1 MQQMR
6 DLCCEQFFQRL
17 YFSRSMPTTTSANPL
32 WQNVISELQNLFP
45 ADVYEMWFSEL
56 VCTLETDSKIVLEA
70 NSEFNA
76 IWIENNF
83 LDIIAQQARSFAGT
97 AVQVAIEVANPKV
110 AEGAPDEQ
118 DGAGRQSAAAGK
130 NAAGGIAGNRYVGS
144 GASQDSRADRS
155 AAAVIPNRAPTHRT
169 LINPVNTFDNF
180 VVGSGCQ
187 LAHAASI
194 AVANAPGRAYNP
206 LFVFGETGLGKT
218 HLMHAVAH
226 QMLINNPSARIAYV
240 STEKF
245 TNEFIHAIRENKLTK
260 FRQYYRNVD
269 ALLVDDIHFLSGKES
284 TQEEFFHTF
293 NDLFESGRQIFLASD
308 RPANEIERLENRLIS
323 RFQWGLVTDIQ
334 APDYETRVAILRNK
348 AAAMHLDLDDEIMDF
363 LAERVSRNVRRMEG
377 ALTRIA
383 GYDNLIARKLDL
395 GAVERLLSDLLYEEA
410 ASKVTIDEIQKKVS
424 DYYKLRYSELVGRR
438 RTSAIV
444 FPRQVA
450 MYICRM
456 LTSDPLKSIGDA
468 FGGRDHGTV
477 IHACKQVENMMEQD
491 GSVKRGVDYLIK
503 QLSQNRS

>member
-1 MQQMR
+1 
-6 DLCCEQFFQRL
+6 
-17 YFSRSMPTTTSANPL
+17 MPSTPIADTL
-32 WQNVISELQNLFP
+32 WQNTKKELKNLFP
-45 ADVYEMWFSEL
+45 EDVYEMWFSEL
-56 VCTLETDSKIVLEA
+56 VCTLESDSKLVLTTH
-70 NSEFNA
+70 SEFNA

-83 LDIIAQQARSFAGT
+83 LDVISQQARSLAGT
-97 AVQVAIEVANPKV
+97 AIEVSIEVEQAQKT
-110 AEGAPDEQ
+110 AGPDRT
-118 DGAGRQSAAAGK
+118 DADDLSKGFNSRDSRQSPDLR
-130 NAAGGIAGNRYVGS
+130 NNRPIA
-144 GASQDSRADRS
+144 QS
-155 AAAVIPNRAPTHRT
+155 APSHRT
-169 LINPVNTFDNF
+169 LINPINTFENF
-180 VVGSGCQ
+180 VVGSGSQ

-226 QMLINNPSARIAYV
+226 QMLANNPNAKIAYV

-260 FRQYYRNVD
+260 FRKYYRNVD

-334 APDYETRVAILRNK
+334 APDFETRFAILRNK
-348 AAAMHLDLDDEIMDF
+348 ALAMKIELDEEIMEF

-383 GYDNLIARKLDL
+383 GYDNLIDCKLDL
-395 GAVERLLSDLLYEEA
+395 NAVERLLSDLLHEEA
-410 ASKVTIDEIQKKVS
+410 ASKVTVDQIQKKVS
-424 DYYKLRYSELVGRR
+424 DYYKIRFSELIGRR
-438 RTSAIV
+438 RTSSIV

-450 MYICRM
+450 MYISRT

-477 IHACKQVENMMEQD
+477 IHACKQVENIMEQD

-503 QLSQNRS
+503 QLSKERT

>member
-1 MQQMR
+1 M
-6 DLCCEQFFQRL
+6 
-17 YFSRSMPTTTSANPL
+17 
-32 WQNVISELQNLFP
+32 
-45 ADVYEMWFSEL
+45 
-56 VCTLETDSKIVLEA
+56 
-70 NSEFNA
+70 
-76 IWIENNF
+76 
-83 LDIIAQQARSFAGT
+83 
-97 AVQVAIEVANPKV
+97 
-110 AEGAPDEQ
+110 
-118 DGAGRQSAAAGK
+118 
-130 NAAGGIAGNRYVGS
+130 
-144 GASQDSRADRS
+144 
-155 AAAVIPNRAPTHRT
+155 
-169 LINPVNTFDNF
+169 
-180 VVGSGCQ
+180 
-187 LAHAASI
+187 

-206 LFVFGETGLGKT
+206 LFVYGETGLGKT
-218 HLMHAVAH
+218 HMMHAVAH
-226 QMLINNPSARIAYV
+226 QMLVNNPNARIAYV

-260 FRQYYRNVD
+260 FRKYYRTVD

-293 NDLFESGRQIFLASD
+293 NDLFESGCQIVLASD

-334 APDYETRVAILRNK
+334 APDFETRVAILRNK
-348 AAAMHLDLDDEIMDF
+348 AAAMNISLDPEIMDF

-383 GYDNLIARKLDL
+383 SYDSLIDQKLNLE
-395 GAVERLLSDLLYEEA
+395 AVERLLSDLLHEETLT
-410 ASKVTIDEIQKKVS
+410 KVTVDQIQKKVA
-424 DYYKLRYSELVGRR
+424 DYYQIRFSEMIGRR

-450 MYICRM
+450 MYISRT

-503 QLSQNRS
+503 QISQGGA

>member
-1 MQQMR
+1 M
-6 DLCCEQFFQRL
+6 
-17 YFSRSMPTTTSANPL
+17 SSTSTAASL
-32 WQNVISELQNLFP
+32 WQSTNEELKNLFP
-45 ADVYEMWFSEL
+45 ADVYEMWFSDL
-56 VCTLETDSKIVLEA
+56 VCAVETESKLVLIA
-70 NSEFNA
+70 SSEFNA

-83 LDIIAQQARSFAGT
+83 LDIITQQARSFAGS
-97 AVQVAIEVANPKV
+97 AVEVSIEAEKPKV
-110 AEGAPDEQ
+110 VEMSDQSSANNSLDQRRSPDL
-118 DGAGRQSAAAGK
+118 R
-130 NAAGGIAGNRYVGS
+130 N
-144 GASQDSRADRS
+144 DRPLTQ
-155 AAAVIPNRAPTHRT
+155 AAPTHRT
-169 LINPVNTFDNF
+169 LINPSNTFENF

-226 QMLINNPSARIAYV
+226 QMLTNNPQARIAYV

-334 APDYETRVAILRNK
+334 SPDFETRVAILRNK
-348 AAAMHLDLDDEIMDF
+348 ASAMNIKLDDEIMDF

-383 GYDNLIARKLDL
+383 GYNNLIDRKLDL
-395 GAVERLLSDLLYEEA
+395 SAVERLLSDLLHEES
-410 ASKVTIDEIQKKVS
+410 ASKVTIDQIQRKVS
-424 DYYKLRYSELVGRR
+424 DYYKIRFSELVGRR

-450 MYICRM
+450 MYISRT
-456 LTSDPLKSIGDA
+456 LTSDPLKTIGDA

-477 IHACKQVENMMEQD
+477 IHACKQVENIMEQD

-503 QLSQNRS
+503 QLSKERI

>member
-1 MQQMR
+1 M
-6 DLCCEQFFQRL
+6 
-17 YFSRSMPTTTSANPL
+17 SNSSAAATL
-32 WQNVISELQNLFP
+32 WQSTNTELKNLFP
-45 ADVYEMWFSEL
+45 AEVYEMWFSDL
-56 VCTLETDSKIVLEA
+56 VCTTETDSKLVLKTS
-70 NSEFNA
+70 SEFNA

-83 LDIIAQQARSFAGT
+83 LDTIAQQARSFAGT
-97 AVQVAIEVANPKV
+97 AVEVLIEVEADEATKSQEATAANNRVEASKT
-110 AEGAPDEQ
+110 
-118 DGAGRQSAAAGK
+118 QS
-130 NAAGGIAGNRYVGS
+130 
-144 GASQDSRADRS
+144 SRNDRS
-155 AAAVIPNRAPTHRT
+155 VSNSAPTHRT
-169 LINPVNTFDNF
+169 LINPTNTFENY

-226 QMLINNPSARIAYV
+226 QMLANNPNARIAYV

-245 TNEFIHAIRENKLTK
+245 TNEFIHAIRENKLAK
-260 FRQYYRNVD
+260 FRKYYRNVD

-334 APDYETRVAILRNK
+334 APDFETRLAILRNK
-348 AAAMHLDLDDEIMDF
+348 AMAMKINLDDEIMEF

-383 GYDNLIARKLDL
+383 GYDNLIDRKLDL
-395 GAVERLLSDLLYEEA
+395 DAVERLLSDLLHEEA
-410 ASKVTIDEIQKKVS
+410 ASKVTVDQIQRRVS
-424 DYYKLRYSELVGRR
+424 DYYKIRFSELVGRR
-438 RTSAIV
+438 RTSEIV

-450 MYICRM
+450 MYICRT

-503 QLSQNRS
+503 QLSKGRS

>member
-1 MQQMR
+1 M
-6 DLCCEQFFQRL
+6 
-17 YFSRSMPTTTSANPL
+17 SSSPTADTL
-32 WQNVISELQNLFP
+32 WQNTTKELKNLFP
-45 ADVYEMWFSEL
+45 EDVYEMWFSEL
-56 VCTLETDSKIVLEA
+56 VCTLESDSKLVLTTH
-70 NSEFNA
+70 SEFNA

-83 LDIIAQQARSFAGT
+83 LDVISQQARSFAGT
-97 AVQVAIEVANPKV
+97 AIEVSIEVEQAPKTADLDRTAANGRSK
-110 AEGAPDEQ
+110 GFNSRDS
-118 DGAGRQSAAAGK
+118 RQSPDLR
-130 NAAGGIAGNRYVGS
+130 NNRPLTQ
-144 GASQDSRADRS
+144 A
-155 AAAVIPNRAPTHRT
+155 APTHRT
-169 LINPVNTFDNF
+169 LINPTNTFENF
-180 VVGSGCQ
+180 VVGSGSQ

-226 QMLINNPSARIAYV
+226 QMLLNNPKAKIAYV

-260 FRQYYRNVD
+260 FRKYYRNVD

-334 APDYETRVAILRNK
+334 APDFETRFAILRNK
-348 AAAMHLDLDDEIMDF
+348 ALAMKIELDEEIMEF

-377 ALTRIA
+377 ALTRIS
-383 GYDNLIARKLDL
+383 GYANLIDRKLDL
-395 GAVERLLSDLLYEEA
+395 DAVERLLSDLLHEEA
-410 ASKVTIDEIQKKVS
+410 ASKVSVDQIQKKVS
-424 DYYKLRYSELVGRR
+424 DYYKIRFSELIGRR
-438 RTSAIV
+438 RTSTIV

-450 MYICRM
+450 MYISRT

-477 IHACKQVENMMEQD
+477 IHACKQVENTMEQD

-503 QLSQNRS
+503 QLSKERS

>member
-1 MQQMR
+1 M
-6 DLCCEQFFQRL
+6 
-17 YFSRSMPTTTSANPL
+17 
-32 WQNVISELQNLFP
+32 
-45 ADVYEMWFSEL
+45 
-56 VCTLETDSKIVLEA
+56 VLEA

-83 LDIIAQQARSFAGT
+83 LDLIAQQARSFAGS
-97 AVQVAIEVANPKV
+97 AMQVAVEVAEAKKEANGV
-110 AEGAPDEQ
+110 RNTRGAEDLDGEPDAESEIASGRCDRRDRRNGREIGAD
-118 DGAGRQSAAAGK
+118 R
-130 NAAGGIAGNRYVGS
+130 
-144 GASQDSRADRS
+144 RADRS
-155 AAAVIPNRAPTHRT
+155 AAAVVMTKTPVHRMQ
-169 LINPVNTFDNF
+169 INPGNTFDNF

-226 QMLINNPSARIAYV
+226 QMLANNQNARIAYV

-334 APDYETRVAILRNK
+334 APDYETRLAILRNK
-348 AAAMHLDLDDEIMDF
+348 ASAMKIDLDDEIMDF

-383 GYDNLIARKLDL
+383 GYDNLIDRKLDL
-395 GAVERLLSDLLYEEA
+395 SAVERLLSDLLHEEA
-410 ASKVTIDEIQKKVS
+410 ASKVTVDQIQKKVS
-424 DYYKLRYSELVGRR
+424 DYYKIRYSELVGRR

-450 MYICRM
+450 MYICRT

>member
-1 MQQMR
+1 
-6 DLCCEQFFQRL
+6 
-17 YFSRSMPTTTSANPL
+17 MPSTPIADTL
-32 WQNVISELQNLFP
+32 WQNTNKELKNLFP
-45 ADVYEMWFSEL
+45 EDVYEMWFSGL
-56 VCTLETDSKIVLEA
+56 VCTLESESKLVLTTH
-70 NSEFNA
+70 SEFNA

-83 LDIIAQQARSFAGT
+83 LDVITQYARSFAGT
-97 AVQVAIEVANPKV
+97 AIEVSIEV
-110 AEGAPDEQ
+110 EQ
-118 DGAGRQSAAAGK
+118 VVKTEELERADADTRHNGINSRDGRQSPDLR
-130 NAAGGIAGNRYVGS
+130 NNRPLT
-144 GASQDSRADRS
+144 QT
-155 AAAVIPNRAPTHRT
+155 APTHRT
-169 LINPVNTFDNF
+169 LINPTNTFENF
-180 VVGSGCQ
+180 VVGSGSQ

-226 QMLINNPSARIAYV
+226 QMLTNNPNAKIAYV

-245 TNEFIHAIRENKLTK
+245 TNEFIHAIRENKLSK
-260 FRQYYRNVD
+260 FRKYYRNVD

-334 APDYETRVAILRNK
+334 APDFETRFAILRNK
-348 AAAMHLDLDDEIMDF
+348 ALAMKIDLDEEIMEF

-383 GYDNLIARKLDL
+383 GYDNLIDCKLDL
-395 GAVERLLSDLLYEEA
+395 NAVERLLSDLLHEEA
-410 ASKVTIDEIQKKVS
+410 ASKVTVDQIQKKVS
-424 DYYKLRYSELVGRR
+424 DYYKIRFSELIGRR
-438 RTSAIV
+438 RTSTIV

-450 MYICRM
+450 MYISRT

-477 IHACKQVENMMEQD
+477 IHACKQVENIMEQD

-503 QLSQNRS
+503 QLSKERI

>member
-1 MQQMR
+1 VN
-6 DLCCEQFFQRL
+6 DATSHSVNRL
-17 YFSRSMPTTTSANPL
+17 
-32 WQNVISELQNLFP
+32 
-45 ADVYEMWFSEL
+45 
-56 VCTLETDSKIVLEA
+56 
-70 NSEFNA
+70 NSQTQDTRE
-76 IWIENNF
+76 
-83 LDIIAQQARSFAGT
+83 ARSAD
-97 AVQVAIEVANPKV
+97 AVANRV
-110 AEGAPDEQ
+110 E
-118 DGAGRQSAAAGK
+118 
-130 NAAGGIAGNRYVGS
+130 V
-144 GASQDSRADRS
+144 SQTR
-155 AAAVIPNRAPTHRT
+155 RT
-169 LINPVNTFDNF
+169 FLNPGNTFDNL
-180 VVGSGCQ
+180 VVGAGNQ
-187 LAHAASI
+187 LSHAASM

-206 LFVFGETGLGKT
+206 LFVYGETGLGKT

-226 QMLINNPSARIAYV
+226 QMLANNPKARIAYV

-260 FRQYYRNVD
+260 FRKYYRTVD

-334 APDYETRVAILRNK
+334 APDFETRVAILRNK
-348 AAAMHLDLDDEIMDF
+348 AAAMDIQLDPEIMNF

-383 GYDNLIARKLDL
+383 SYDALINQKLDL
-395 GAVERLLSDLLYEEA
+395 EAVERLLSDLLHEETLT
-410 ASKVTIDEIQKKVS
+410 KVTVDQIQKKVA
-424 DYYKLRYSELVGRR
+424 DFYQIRFSEMIGRR

-450 MYICRM
+450 MYISRT
-456 LTSDPLKSIGDA
+456 LTSDPLKAIGDA

-503 QLSQNRS
+503 QLTQGRA

>member
-1 MQQMR
+1 M
-6 DLCCEQFFQRL
+6 
-17 YFSRSMPTTTSANPL
+17 SSTPIAASL
-32 WQNVISELQNLFP
+32 WQSTHSELKNLFP
-45 ADVYEMWFSEL
+45 EDVFEMWFSDL
-56 VCTLETDSKIVLEA
+56 VCTEETESKLVLKA
-70 NSEFNA
+70 KSEFNA

-83 LDIIAQQARSFAGT
+83 LDIIVQQARGFAGS
-97 AVQVAIEVANPKV
+97 AIEVSIEV
-110 AEGAPDEQ
+110 AAPEKKEAVSEPSASNRLDS
-118 DGAGRQSAAAGK
+118 RQSPDLR
-130 NAAGGIAGNRYVGS
+130 N
-144 GASQDSRADRS
+144 DRPVTQS
-155 AAAVIPNRAPTHRT
+155 APTHRT
-169 LINPVNTFDNF
+169 LINPINTFENF

-226 QMLINNPSARIAYV
+226 QMLANNPKARIAYV

-308 RPANEIERLENRLIS
+308 RPANEIERLENRLVS

-334 APDYETRVAILRNK
+334 APDFETRVAILRNK
-348 AAAMHLDLDDEIMDF
+348 AAAMKIELDDEIMEF

-383 GYDNLIARKLDL
+383 GYNNLIDRKLDL
-395 GAVERLLSDLLYEEA
+395 NAVERLLSDLLHEEA
-410 ASKVTIDEIQKKVS
+410 ASKVTVDQIQRKVS
-424 DYYKLRYSELVGRR
+424 DYYKIRFSELVGRR

-450 MYICRM
+450 MYISRT

-503 QLSQNRS
+503 QLSKERV

>member
-1 MQQMR
+1 M
-6 DLCCEQFFQRL
+6 
-17 YFSRSMPTTTSANPL
+17 SSTSTAASL
-32 WQNVISELQNLFP
+32 WQSTHRELKNLFP
-45 ADVYEMWFSEL
+45 EDVYEMWFSDL
-56 VCTLETDSKIVLEA
+56 VCMEETDSKLVLA
-70 NSEFNA
+70 AKSEFNA

-83 LDIIAQQARSFAGT
+83 LDIIVQQARSFAGS
-97 AVQVAIEVANPKV
+97 AIEVLVEV
-110 AEGAPDEQ
+110 AAPEQ
-118 DGAGRQSAAAGK
+118 SPGQSPEQSPGQSP
-130 NAAGGIAGNRYVGS
+130 GQVTTGQS
-144 GASQDSRADRS
+144 WGASTGTRISGSPSDSHTGQRLRISPTQDSRTERSDRS
-155 AAAVIPNRAPTHRT
+155 VAPAAPTHRT
-169 LINPVNTFDNF
+169 LINPINTFENF

-226 QMLINNPSARIAYV
+226 QMLANNPKARIAYV

-308 RPANEIERLENRLIS
+308 RPANEIERLENRLVS

-334 APDYETRVAILRNK
+334 APDFETRVAILRNK
-348 AAAMHLDLDDEIMDF
+348 AAAMKIQLDDEIMDF

-383 GYDNLIARKLDL
+383 GYNNLIDRKLDL
-395 GAVERLLSDLLYEEA
+395 NAVERLLSDLLHEEA
-410 ASKVTIDEIQKKVS
+410 ASKVTVDQIQRKVS
-424 DYYKLRYSELVGRR
+424 DYYKIRFSELVGRR

-450 MYICRM
+450 MYISRT

-503 QLSQNRS
+503 QLSKERS

>member
-1 MQQMR
+1 
-6 DLCCEQFFQRL
+6 
-17 YFSRSMPTTTSANPL
+17 MPNSTPTLSL
-32 WQNVISELQNLFP
+32 WESVNNELKSLFP
-45 ADVYEMWFSEL
+45 ADLYDMWFDDLKCVEQSEQ
-56 VCTLETDSKIVLEA
+56 KIVLA
-70 NSEFNA
+70 APNEFNA
-76 IWIENNF
+76 IWIENNY
-83 LDIIAQQARSFAGT
+83 LDVIAQQARSFAG
-97 AVQVAIEVANPKV
+97 AQVEISVLVDEVADEAVTVERTNRLSAKSKQSDRVVPTV
-110 AEGAPDEQ
+110 AARTEGA
-118 DGAGRQSAAAGK
+118 K
-130 NAAGGIAGNRYVGS
+130 
-144 GASQDSRADRS
+144 
-155 AAAVIPNRAPTHRT
+155 APQARRT
-169 LINPVNTFDNF
+169 LLNPRNTFENF
-180 VVGSGCQ
+180 VVGSGNQ

-226 QMLINNPSARIAYV
+226 QMLVNNPNARIAYV

-245 TNEFIHAIRENKLTK
+245 TNEFIRAIQENKLAK
-260 FRQYYRNVD
+260 FRKYYRTVD

-323 RFQWGLVTDIQ
+323 RFQWGLVTDMQ
-334 APDYETRVAILRNK
+334 APDYETRVAILRKK
-348 AAAMHLDLDDEIMDF
+348 AIAMDITLDDSIVDF

-383 GYDNLIARKLDL
+383 SYNSLMNRQLDL
-395 GAVERLLSDLLYEEA
+395 DGVERLLSDLFQEEA
-410 ASKVTIDEIQKKVS
+410 ASKVTVEQIQKKVS
-424 DYYKLRYSELVGRR
+424 EYYQIRYSDLIGRR
-438 RTSAIV
+438 RTSSIV

-450 MYICRM
+450 MYISRT

-491 GSVKRGVDYLIK
+491 GTVKRAVDYLIK
-503 QLSQNRS
+503 QLSHNRV

>member
-1 MQQMR
+1 M
-6 DLCCEQFFQRL
+6 
-17 YFSRSMPTTTSANPL
+17 SSTSTTVSL
-32 WQNVISELQNLFP
+32 WQSTNAELKNLFP
-45 ADVYEMWFSEL
+45 VDVYEMWFSEL
-56 VCTLETDSKIVLEA
+56 VCSEETDKKLVLTTK
-70 NSEFNA
+70 SEFNA
-76 IWIENNF
+76 IWIENNY
-83 LDIIAQQARSFAGT
+83 LDIILQQVRSFAGT
-97 AVQVAIEVANPKV
+97 AIEVLIEVAVP
-110 AEGAPDEQ
+110 EESERSSS
-118 DGAGRQSAAAGK
+118 DGSFSSDRLNGRHALDLR
-130 NAAGGIAGNRYVGS
+130 N
-144 GASQDSRADRS
+144 DRS
-155 AAAVIPNRAPTHRT
+155 ATPSAPTHRT
-169 LINPVNTFDNF
+169 LINPINTFENF

-226 QMLINNPSARIAYV
+226 QMLVNNPKARIAYV

-308 RPANEIERLENRLIS
+308 RPANEIERLENRLVS

-334 APDYETRVAILRNK
+334 APDFETRVAILRNK
-348 AAAMHLDLDDEIMDF
+348 AAAMKIELDDEIMDF

-383 GYDNLIARKLDL
+383 GYNNLIDRKLDL
-395 GAVERLLSDLLYEEA
+395 SAVERLLSDLLHEEA
-410 ASKVTIDEIQKKVS
+410 ASKVTVDQIQRKVS
-424 DYYKLRYSELVGRR
+424 DYYKIRFSELVGRR

-450 MYICRM
+450 MYISRT

-503 QLSQNRS
+503 QLSKERA

>member
-1 MQQMR
+1 
-6 DLCCEQFFQRL
+6 
-17 YFSRSMPTTTSANPL
+17 MPNLSSTLSL
-32 WQNVISELQNLFP
+32 WENVNQELKNLFP
-45 ADVYEMWFSEL
+45 ADLYEMWFHGL
-56 VCTLETDSKIVLEA
+56 VCMEESDSKLVLSTA
-70 NSEFNA
+70 SEFNA
-76 IWIENNF
+76 IWIENNY

-97 AVQVAIEVANPKV
+97 AVNVSIEVAATDTPEESKVV
-110 AEGAPDEQ
+110 AEVAT
-118 DGAGRQSAAAGK
+118 
-130 NAAGGIAGNRYVGS
+130 NNRLVANDHRS
-144 GASQDSRADRS
+144 IRSDRAIGDATPAR
-155 AAAVIPNRAPTHRT
+155 RT
-169 LINPVNTFDNF
+169 LINPTNTFENF
-180 VVGSGCQ
+180 VVGSGNQ

-226 QMLINNPSARIAYV
+226 QMLVNNPNARIAYV

-245 TNEFIHAIRENKLTK
+245 TNEFIHAIRENKLAK
-260 FRQYYRNVD
+260 FRKYYRTVD

-334 APDYETRVAILRNK
+334 APDFETRVAILRNK
-348 AAAMHLDLDDEIMDF
+348 AAAMNISLDADIMNF

-383 GYDNLIARKLDL
+383 GYDALIDRKLDL
-395 GAVERLLSDLLYEEA
+395 DSVERLLGDLLHEEA
-410 ASKVTIDEIQKKVS
+410 ASKVTIDQIQKKVS
-424 DYYKLRYSELVGRR
+424 DYYQIRFSELIGRR
-438 RTSAIV
+438 RTSNIV

-450 MYICRM
+450 MYISRT

>member
-1 MQQMR
+1 
-6 DLCCEQFFQRL
+6 
-17 YFSRSMPTTTSANPL
+17 MPSTSTAANL
-32 WQNVISELQNLFP
+32 WQSTHRELKNLFP
-45 ADVYEMWFSEL
+45 EDVYEMWFSDL
-56 VCTLETDSKIVLEA
+56 VCTEETDSKLVLTA
-70 NSEFNA
+70 KSEFNA

-83 LDIIAQQARSFAGT
+83 LDIIVQQARGFAGS
-97 AVQVAIEVANPKV
+97 AIEVSIEV
-110 AEGAPDEQ
+110 AAPEKDAAGESGQAGGSSHGAA
-118 DGAGRQSAAAGK
+118 GNRLNGNASGRQSTDL
-130 NAAGGIAGNRYVGS
+130 R
-144 GASQDSRADRS
+144 DDRPVTQS
-155 AAAVIPNRAPTHRT
+155 APTHRT
-169 LINPVNTFDNF
+169 LINPINTFENF

-226 QMLINNPSARIAYV
+226 QMLANNPKARIAYV

-308 RPANEIERLENRLIS
+308 RPANEIERLENRLVS

-334 APDYETRVAILRNK
+334 APDFETRVAILRNK
-348 AAAMHLDLDDEIMDF
+348 AAAMKIQLDDEIMDF

-383 GYDNLIARKLDL
+383 GYNNLIDRKLDL
-395 GAVERLLSDLLYEEA
+395 NAVERLLSDLLHEEA
-410 ASKVTIDEIQKKVS
+410 ASKVTVDQIQRKVS
-424 DYYKLRYSELVGRR
+424 DYYKIRFSELVGRR

-450 MYICRM
+450 MYISRT

-503 QLSQNRS
+503 QLSKERT

>member
-1 MQQMR
+1 MS
-6 DLCCEQFFQRL
+6 DSTIAL
-17 YFSRSMPTTTSANPL
+17 SL
-32 WQNVISELQNLFP
+32 WESVNQELKNLFP
-45 ADVYEMWFSEL
+45 QDLYEMWFVGL
-56 VCTLETDSKIVLEA
+56 VCAQESDAKIVLTA
-70 NSEFNA
+70 PNEFNA
-76 IWIENNF
+76 IWIENNY
-83 LDIIAQQARSFAGT
+83 LDIISQQARSFAGT
-97 AVQVAIEVANPKV
+97 AVTVVIEVAKELV
-110 AEGAPDEQ
+110 AELGQ
-118 DGAGRQSAAAGK
+118 DMADSTTSSSVNRL
-130 NAAGGIAGNRYVGS
+130 NAHTHDTREARSVDAVSNRVEV
-144 GASQDSRADRS
+144 SQTR
-155 AAAVIPNRAPTHRT
+155 RT
-169 LINPVNTFDNF
+169 FLNPRNTFDNL
-180 VVGSGCQ
+180 VVGAGNQ
-187 LAHAASI
+187 LSHAASM

-206 LFVFGETGLGKT
+206 LFVYGETGLGKT

-226 QMLINNPSARIAYV
+226 QMLANNPKARIAYV

-260 FRQYYRNVD
+260 FRKYYRTVD

-334 APDYETRVAILRNK
+334 APDFETRVAILRNK
-348 AAAMHLDLDDEIMDF
+348 AAAMNISLDPEIMNF

-383 GYDNLIARKLDL
+383 SYDSLINQKLDL
-395 GAVERLLSDLLYEEA
+395 EAVERLLSDLLHEETLT
-410 ASKVTIDEIQKKVS
+410 KVTVDQIQKKVS
-424 DYYKLRYSELVGRR
+424 DFYQIRFSELIGRR
-438 RTSAIV
+438 RTSEIV

-450 MYICRM
+450 MYISRT
-456 LTSDPLKSIGDA
+456 LTSDPLKAIGDA

-503 QLSQNRS
+503 QLSQGGA

>member
-1 MQQMR
+1 
-6 DLCCEQFFQRL
+6 
-17 YFSRSMPTTTSANPL
+17 MPSTPIADTL
-32 WQNVISELQNLFP
+32 WQNTNKELKNLFP
-45 ADVYEMWFSEL
+45 EDVYEMWFSGL
-56 VCTLETDSKIVLEA
+56 VCTLESDTKLVLTTH
-70 NSEFNA
+70 SEFNA

-83 LDIIAQQARSFAGT
+83 LDVISQQARSFAGT
-97 AVQVAIEVANPKV
+97 AIEVSIEV
-110 AEGAPDEQ
+110 EQ
-118 DGAGRQSAAAGK
+118 AAKTEELDGADTDARRKGINGRDGRDSRQSPDLR
-130 NAAGGIAGNRYVGS
+130 NNRPLTQ
-144 GASQDSRADRS
+144 A
-155 AAAVIPNRAPTHRT
+155 APTHRT
-169 LINPVNTFDNF
+169 LINPSNTFENF
-180 VVGSGCQ
+180 VVGSGSQ

-226 QMLINNPSARIAYV
+226 QMLTNNPNAKIAYV

-260 FRQYYRNVD
+260 FRKYYRNVD

-334 APDYETRVAILRNK
+334 APDFETRFAILRNK
-348 AAAMHLDLDDEIMDF
+348 ALAMKIELDEEIMEF

-383 GYDNLIARKLDL
+383 GYDNLIDCKLDL
-395 GAVERLLSDLLYEEA
+395 NAVERLLSDLLHEEA
-410 ASKVTIDEIQKKVS
+410 ASKVTVDQIQKKVS
-424 DYYKLRYSELVGRR
+424 DYYKIRFSELIGRR
-438 RTSAIV
+438 RTSSIV

-450 MYICRM
+450 MYISRT

-477 IHACKQVENMMEQD
+477 IHACKQVENIMEQD

-503 QLSQNRS
+503 QLSKERI

>member
-1 MQQMR
+1 MSK
-6 DLCCEQFFQRL
+6 L
-17 YFSRSMPTTTSANPL
+17 SPTLSL
-32 WQNVISELQNLFP
+32 WENVNQELKNLFP
-45 ADVYEMWFSEL
+45 ADLYEMWFHDLICIE
-56 VCTLETDSKIVLEA
+56 ETDNKIVLTA
-70 NSEFNA
+70 SSEFNV
-76 IWIENNF
+76 IWIENNY
-83 LDIIAQQARSFAGT
+83 LDIIMQQARGFAGT
-97 AVQVAIEVANPKV
+97 SVQVKISVAEADVVEVPETDEVAV
-110 AEGAPDEQ
+110 T
-118 DGAGRQSAAAGK
+118 
-130 NAAGGIAGNRYVGS
+130 AGNRMS
-144 GASQDSRADRS
+144 AIDSRQTRSDRS
-155 AAAVIPNRAPTHRT
+155 VVDTTPAHRT
-169 LINPVNTFDNF
+169 FLNPRNTFENL
-180 VVGSGCQ
+180 VVGSGNQ

-226 QMLINNPSARIAYV
+226 QMLVNNPNAKIAYV

-260 FRQYYRNVD
+260 FRKYYRNLD

-334 APDYETRVAILRNK
+334 APDFETRVAILRKK
-348 AAAMHLDLDDEIMDF
+348 AAAMNISLDSDIMNF

-383 GYDNLIARKLDL
+383 GYDALIDRKLDL
-395 GAVERLLSDLLYEEA
+395 EAVERLLADLLHEEA
-410 ASKVTIDEIQKKVS
+410 SSKVTVDQIQKKVS
-424 DYYKLRYSELVGRR
+424 DYYQIRFSELIGRR
-438 RTSAIV
+438 RTTNIV

-450 MYICRM
+450 MYISRT
-456 LTSDPLKSIGDA
+456 LTSDPLKAIGDA

-491 GSVKRGVDYLIK
+491 GSVKRGVDYLVK
-503 QLSQNRS
+503 QLSQSQT

>member
-1 MQQMR
+1 MSNSIPA
-6 DLCCEQFFQRL
+6 L
-17 YFSRSMPTTTSANPL
+17 SL
-32 WQNVISELQNLFP
+32 WESVNNELKNLFP
-45 ADVYEMWFSEL
+45 ADLYDMWFAALKCAEQS
-56 VCTLETDSKIVLEA
+56 DSKIVLSA
-70 NSEFNA
+70 PNEFNA
-76 IWIENNF
+76 IWIENNY
-83 LDIIAQQARSFAGT
+83 LDVIAQQARAFAG
-97 AVQVAIEVANPKV
+97 APIAVSVQVDESSSVASEP
-110 AEGAPDEQ
+110 
-118 DGAGRQSAAAGK
+118 
-130 NAAGGIAGNRYVGS
+130 GNRITEAKDS
-144 GASQDSRADRS
+144 SNRLQGAQANERIRQK
-155 AAAVIPNRAPTHRT
+155 VEQPRRT
-169 LINPVNTFDNF
+169 LLNPRNTFENF
-180 VVGSGCQ
+180 VVGSGNQ

-226 QMLINNPSARIAYV
+226 QMLVNNPNARIAYV

-245 TNEFIHAIRENKLTK
+245 TNEFIRAIQENKLAK
-260 FRQYYRNVD
+260 FRKYYRTVD

-334 APDYETRVAILRNK
+334 APDFETRVAILRKK
-348 AAAMHLDLDDEIMDF
+348 AAAMQITLDDSVVDF

-383 GYDNLIARKLDL
+383 SYNSLIDRQLDL
-395 GAVERLLSDLLYEEA
+395 EAVERLLSDLLQEEA
-410 ASKVTIDEIQKKVS
+410 AAKVTVEQIQKKVS
-424 DYYKLRYSELVGRR
+424 EYYQIRYSDLVGRR
-438 RTSAIV
+438 RTSTIV

-450 MYICRM
+450 MYISRT
-456 LTSDPLKSIGDA
+456 LTSDPLKSIGEA

-477 IHACKQVENMMEQD
+477 IHACKQVENMMDQD
-491 GSVKRGVDYLIK
+491 GTVKRGVEYLIK
-503 QLSQNRS
+503 QLSHNRV

>member
-1 MQQMR
+1 M
-6 DLCCEQFFQRL
+6 
-17 YFSRSMPTTTSANPL
+17 STTTNASSL
-32 WQNVISELQNLFP
+32 WQSIISELKNLFP

-56 VCTLETDSKIVLEA
+56 VCTLETDSKIELEA
-70 NSEFNA
+70 SSEFNA

-83 LDIIAQQARSFAGT
+83 LDIIAQQARSFAGAAVEVSIGAT
-97 AVQVAIEVANPKV
+97 APEAPEAMGSASDTSGPPVDSRGLK
-110 AEGAPDEQ
+110 GAKENH
-118 DGAGRQSAAAGK
+118 RLSAA
-130 NAAGGIAGNRYVGS
+130 RS
-144 GASQDSRADRS
+144 EDSRADRS
-155 AAAVIPNRAPTHRT
+155 ASASAPMRRT
-169 LINPVNTFDNF
+169 LINPGNTFDNF

-226 QMLINNPSARIAYV
+226 QMLINNPNARIAYV

-334 APDYETRVAILRNK
+334 APDYETRMAILRNK
-348 AAAMHLDLDDEIMDF
+348 ASAMKIDLDDEIMDF

-383 GYDNLIARKLDL
+383 GYNNLIDRKLDL
-395 GAVERLLSDLLYEEA
+395 NAVERLLGDLLHEEA
-410 ASKVTIDEIQKKVS
+410 LSKVTVEQIQKKVS
-424 DYYKLRYSELVGRR
+424 DYYKIRYSELIGRR

-450 MYICRM
+450 MYISRT
-456 LTSDPLKSIGDA
+456 LTGDPLKSIGDA

-491 GSVKRGVDYLIK
+491 ASVKRGVDYLIK
-503 QLSQNRS
+503 QLSQNQS